1 MIQLKHFLPKH
12 SSALF
17 SGSVGIAAA
26 TSRVYPAFLTGSL
39 QWSRVAI
46 IPKISQF
53 FVNYSSTKR
62 SFASFFEKK
71 QLKGL
76 HDVQCM

>member
-26 TSRVYPAFLTGSL
+26 ISRVYPAFLTGSL
-39 QWSRVAI
+39 QWSRMAI
-46 IPKISQF
+46 IPKISQSHIFCKLFQHKKF
-53 FVNYSSTKR
+53 F
-62 SFASFFEKK
+62 
-71 QLKGL
+71 
-76 HDVQCM
+76 C